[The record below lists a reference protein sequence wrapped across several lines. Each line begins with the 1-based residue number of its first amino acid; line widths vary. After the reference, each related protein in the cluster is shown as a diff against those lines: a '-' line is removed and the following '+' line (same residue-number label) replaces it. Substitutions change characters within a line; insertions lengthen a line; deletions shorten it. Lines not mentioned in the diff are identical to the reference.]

1 MPGKCNLKTNITDVP
16 PRTKGHELPLGT
28 SLFTGFLC
36 ILFGAN
42 VVAVKIGLTGLG
54 IFTAAGIRFGVAAT
68 LIFLWARFT
77 GNPLAIN
84 RQQAGQLAILGLI
97 FFTQMS
103 LFSFGLFRTTASHGA
118 LLGNLLPFVVMVLA
132 HFFIPGDTINV
143 KKITGLLL
151 GFTGVLVLFFDRVT
165 LTGDVLQGDLL
176 VLMAVIAWGC
186 NVVYIKKI
194 IAGLSPFQVTLY
206 PMLITAPI
214 FLLFGF
220 YFDTPM
226 VTFIDGKVITA
237 MLYQTVVTTTFG
249 FVAWNTLISRF
260 GATTLHSFIF
270 LMPISGV
277 FWGIT
282 LLNEPITANLII
294 SIVLVVIALI
304 VVNRVEPERSI

>member
-77 GNPLAIN
+77 GKPLAIN